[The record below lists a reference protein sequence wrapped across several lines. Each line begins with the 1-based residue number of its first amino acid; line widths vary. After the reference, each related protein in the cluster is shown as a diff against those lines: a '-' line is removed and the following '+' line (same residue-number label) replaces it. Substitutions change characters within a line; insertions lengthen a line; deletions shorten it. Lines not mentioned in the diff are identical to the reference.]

1 MVRIRTNKTEVIPVR
16 MDPLV
21 TSLVECQAWMKNMI
35 DDNSSVDLFTWST
48 FSRRLL
54 VSWLIR

>member
-35 DDNSSVDLFTWST
+35 DDD
-48 FSRRLL
+48 
-54 VSWLIR
+54 